1 LSSQPVL
8 LFGGTFDP
16 VHLGHVALA
25 EAGLAQLRP
34 KQMIVLPAGN
44 PYQKARAPLAT
55 AAHRVAMLRLAFD
68 GAAIVIDERELH
80 RDGATYTFTTLA
92 ELRGE
97 RGAGESFVWLIG
109 ADAFAKLDTWHRW
122 RELFSLTN
130 FAVISRD
137 GMRHS
142 PSSDGLTAELKH
154 RHTTIEQLAAHTAG
168 HWATLITTPPPISST
183 DIRARCR
190 RGESVRAMVPPRV
203 CDYIEQ
209 HHLYRS
215 KEVDFNNG

>member
-1 LSSQPVL
+1 LSPQPVL

-25 EAGLAQLRP
+25 EAGIAQLRP
-34 KQMIVLPAGN
+34 TQLIVLPAGN
-44 PYQKARAPLAT
+44 PYQKGRAPLAT
-55 AAHRVAMLRLAFD
+55 AANRVAMLRLAFD
-68 GAAIVIDERELH
+68 RTDVVIDERELR
-80 RDGATYTFTTLA
+80 RDGPTYTVTTL
-92 ELRGE
+92 EEVRRE
-97 RGAGESFVWLIG
+97 RGTNESFVWLIG

-122 RELFSLTN
+122 RELFLLAN

-137 GMRHS
+137 GMTHTP
-142 PSSDGLTAELKH
+142 PSEALSAALKH
-154 RHTTIEQLAAHTAG
+154 RHTTIDQLATNAAG
-168 HWATLITTPPPISST
+168 HWAPLITTPPPISST

-215 KEVDFNNG
+215 EEVNFNNG